1 MATQNKKGWMVLA
14 VAAALAATG
23 CTTVNPYTGEQQTS
37 NVAKGAAIGAVVGA
51 ATGAATGKGN
61 KGERALIGAAIGA
74 SAGGGI
80 GYYMDVQEAKL
91 RQQLQGTGVSVSRV
105 GDQIILNM
113 PSNITF
119 ATDSSNLS
127 PSIMPVLDSV
137 ILVLKE
143 YDETMVN
150 IAGHTDSTGSDSYN
164 QKLSELRAQSVGNYL
179 ARGGVVFNRLVMVGY
194 GESRPVAS
202 NSTSAGRAQN
212 RRVEITLT
220 AMPQ

>member
-1 MATQNKKGWMVLA
+1 MAIQSKKGWMALA

-37 NVAKGAAIGAVVGA
+37 NVAKGSAIGAVVGA
-51 ATGAATGKGN
+51 AAGAATGKGD
-61 KGERALIGAAIGA
+61 KGKRALIGAAIGA

-91 RQQLQGTGVSVSRV
+91 RQQLEGTGVSVSRV

-119 ATDSSNLS
+119 ASDSSNLS

-150 IAGHTDSTGSDSYN
+150 VAGHTDSTGSDSYN

-179 ARGGVVFNRLVMVGY
+179 ARGGIVFNRLMMVGY

-202 NSTSAGRAQN
+202 NSTAAGRAQN